1 MQDIVVLDPDSQ
13 ALARAADASPDDFDP
28 VASPII
34 ALHFY
39 GWQRLDAVAAR
50 VVQRIPPPEGEP

>member
-1 MQDIVVLDPDSQ
+1 MEVITAP
-13 ALARAADASPDDFDP
+13 ASERNPQSATGPLPAGLDP

-39 GWQRLDAVAAR
+39 GWQRLGGEVSR
-50 VVQRIPPPEGEP
+50 VVQRIPPPECEP